1 MIANF
6 SELLRRDIRK
16 LHIQDEQQLAQIGEW
31 LSYTTDGATRLV
43 RLVDDLLAYSR
54 VKTGTMAFRQVD
66 MNSALEVA
74 KRNLQTILK
83 DYPTA
88 ITAGDLPP
96 AGGDAAL
103 ITQIFQNLLSN
114 ALKFMPD
121 SREPVIVI
129 TGEPSETEPGN
140 IVYSCQDNGIGIEP
154 KHFKKIFEIFHRL
167 HRRKDYDGSGV
178 GLAFCHRVVTLH
190 GGRIWVE
197 SNFGEGSTFR
207 FTLPD
212 HVLSENERAE
222 IRFHVNS
229 TDLA

>member
-1 MIANF
+1 MGVGRDIVALRKNGDVVPVEIGLGSAGSDYGQMVIVTLVDISARKQAEEALALKARELARSNDDLSHFASIISHDLKEPARMIANF

-96 AGGDAAL
+96 AGGER
-103 ITQIFQNLLSN
+103 S
-114 ALKFMPD
+114 
-121 SREPVIVI
+121 PV
-129 TGEPSETEPGN
+129 GE
-140 IVYSCQDNGIGIEP
+140 
-154 KHFKKIFEIFHRL
+154 
-167 HRRKDYDGSGV
+167 
-178 GLAFCHRVVTLH
+178 
-190 GGRIWVE
+190 
-197 SNFGEGSTFR
+197 
-207 FTLPD
+207 
-212 HVLSENERAE
+212 
-222 IRFHVNS
+222 
-229 TDLA
+229 